1 MGYNKLQALRDN
13 IAAIK
18 VAYDIVSNQRQRT
31 DEEIEVLKKYSGFGG
46 IKEAYEISTYDE
58 MHGASVDSETK
69 FKQHLAKQYNLS
81 ESEAFMWLTA
91 FQDLYTAIWIAA
103 GGSTLHWN
111 GKGECNDPAQ
121 EKVALRNKETLIS
134 SIKASIR
141 TAFYTPTEV
150 VSAVGDAV
158 NHVLNANGIKATSLL
173 ETSAGTGGFLSVA
186 AAGCKK
192 VAVEIDPISAMIGYA
207 LNPDADW
214 ITAGFQE
221 IDKFLKPSEELGVRS
236 EELFDVVASNVPFAQ
251 GAHVFDQRWFDE
263 KKNDEVHKLAAENL
277 HTYFFVK
284 GLEQLENGGILAFIT
299 SRGVADAPSNEYL
312 RRWLVENGNLLAAV
326 RLPDNLF
333 MDGSG
338 VEVGSDLIIFQRDI
352 HKKFTTQSEEFFME
366 SVTRKVSN
374 GKLSQSEESEI
385 EVGPVNRLL
394 SCRSQ
399 AIYTHLKVGK
409 DQFGKMMFHYYWREG
424 MDKLQQTLTERLN
437 QSMDR
442 NFRKSAWLY
451 GHDSLRILLDNAERV
466 RSEELGVRSNQ
477 IRQTKAQQGNNS
489 SLHTPH
495 SSLNREQRRALSA
508 EMEQPYNEI
517 HKAYIALVNDERSR
531 HAENQELRRVLNEKY
546 DAFVQKYGTLH
557 KNETLINK
565 FQEYQMMLSL
575 EYRDTDKE
583 YHKADVFSKPVCRIY
598 DENTVLTPMDALN
611 ASLNEYGKVVWEYMQ
626 QLTKLGDN
634 ELYDALRGEVFF
646 LVDPD
651 TKLQT
656 IEHKSECINGDV
668 ITKRKRLEYW
678 LDNTSKANDPMRR
691 CVADTIEALRRAT
704 PTPIEYKDIEIQLG
718 VRWLPLRFFEQFA
731 CHIFNSPSTKI
742 VYVAANDVFKIEQY
756 SGYNSR
762 EEGGPNGKWS
772 VRCQASGHHFSGYD
786 VLGYALLDKCPKI
799 TYTRYG
805 EEYTDHEGMQLL
817 QKMIDKMRKAFADY
831 MKSSHVTEADRRE
844 IAELYNE
851 KFNCYVR
858 GQFDGSMMEFRD
870 LHFENLGFS
879 DLYQSQKDCITMML
893 RNYGG
898 VAWHTVGGGKTMI
911 MCVTAY
917 EMHRLGL
924 CHKPVIIGLKANVQ
938 QIADTFRKAYPHA
951 RMLYPGKDDFTQKHR
966 VEFLNKIANNN
977 WDVIIM
983 THEQFFKIPLTP
995 EVENDIDMEAIEE
1008 LEAALD
1014 VMNNLNHIDKNSK
1027 RQMAGLETRKQNL
1040 MAKIKERKAKM
1051 RKVQDDVPDFRKCQ
1065 IDFLQIDE
1073 YQQFKNLNF
1082 TTRHGRVSGLGN
1094 SKGSDRAGHLL
1105 TCIRD
1110 IQQQKGRDM
1119 CAAFYSGT
1127 IITNALTEMY
1137 VLFKYLRPAELK
1149 RQGISC
1155 FDAWAAVYIH
1165 KSHELELSITNQLQ
1179 EKERFRTYVN
1189 VPELTQFLRQITDYR
1204 SAEMIN
1210 LDIPQREDIYDLED
1224 PTPEQEMMLQ
1234 RLVEFAKHGSWDA
1247 LGLPEHLRSANL
1259 DKSVMLVATGL
1270 ARKVALDPRLI
1281 DQTLFHDHPNNK
1293 VHRCAKR
1300 LYDYYM
1306 EFDEHKGTQFVFTDL
1321 SSYNKDKWN
1330 VCSEIRRIL
1339 VEEYHLP
1346 AEEIVMIN
1354 DYHSQSSKAKL
1365 FDKLNAGEVRIVFG
1379 NTTTLGTGVNAQQRA
1394 VAIHHLEA
1402 PWRPAD
1408 LEQRDGRAIRHG
1420 NEVKIWGENKV
1431 RVVTYGTRKTLDS
1444 YRYNLLHIKQLF
1456 ISSVAT
1462 NGHIS
1467 RHIDEDYTSED
1478 DGMNYAE
1485 LKALLSG
1492 NEDLL
1497 AVSKLERKVETLER
1511 EEQQYTDMHTKAEQ
1525 AIADDEKRIAS
1536 LTGNKQKVEEEL
1548 ALVKQNIASTY
1559 PSLAL
1564 PNGEVLGH
1572 DTSICVN
1579 SISTDLHIQI
1589 AQGYDGNKEEVAPA
1603 LLTING
1609 SKNQTVEELGRAL
1622 MKVTFDK
1629 PKSAI
1634 CIGKYCGM
1642 DIMAFSEGDNVI
1654 FAVKTVGNQL
1664 RRCNSRGFD
1673 NTSHVSRV
1681 CYFDGIVGELQGII
1695 NTADTGITMAQNDI
1709 EAQKM
1714 ILKQE
1719 WDGAT
1724 ELMRLRD
1731 ELAELTDRIKSE
1743 LAAEEA
1749 KREAE
1754 LLGQTEEE
1762 EKPKS
1767 KAELLREKLRRTAQ

>member
-18 VAYDIVSNQRQRT
+18 VAYDIVSKQRQRT
-31 DEEIEVLKKYSGFGG
+31 DEEVEILRKYSGFGG
-46 IKEAYEISTYDE
+46 IKEAYQIDDALLVETADEELHFINEMLHKHGINNDISTALLE
-58 MHGASVDSETK
+58 
-69 FKQHLAKQYNLS
+69 LAGVIDYLVG
-81 ESEAFMWLTA
+81 ESGCTDKHKM
-91 FQDLYTAIWIAA
+91 IA
-103 GGSTLHWN
+103 N
-111 GKGECNDPAQ
+111 
-121 EKVALRNKETLIS
+121 
-134 SIKASIR
+134 SIKSSIR
-141 TAFYTPTEV
+141 TAFYTPNEV
-150 VSAVGDAV
+150 VSAVGEAV

-173 ETSAGTGGFLSVA
+173 ETSAGTGGFLSIA
-186 AAGCKK
+186 AAGCRK

-214 ITAGFQE
+214 VTDGFQN
-221 IDKFLKPSEELGVRS
+221 IDKYIGKEKVEGNSEK
-236 EELFDVVASNVPFAQ
+236 FDIVASNIPFAQ

-263 KKNDEVHKLAAENL
+263 KKNDDVHKQAAENL

-338 VEVGSDLIIFQRDI
+338 VEVGSDLLIFQRDI
-352 HKKFTTQSEEFFME
+352 HKKHRTQSEEFFME

-451 GHDSLRILLDNAERV
+451 GHDSLRIMLDAME
-466 RSEELGVRSNQ
+466 Q
-477 IRQTKAQQGNNS
+477 KGNKEKGKVKNE
-489 SLHTPH
+489 SLKL
-495 SSLNREQRRALSA
+495 SREQRRALSA
-508 EMEQPYNEI
+508 EMENPYNEL
-517 HKAYIALVNDERSR
+517 HRAYIELVNDERSR

-557 KNETLINK
+557 KNESLINK

-598 DENTVLTPMDALN
+598 DENTILSPMDALN

-626 QLTKLGDN
+626 QLTKLGD
-634 ELYDALRGEVFF
+634 EDLYDALRGEVFF

-718 VRWLPLRFFEQFA
+718 VRWLPMRFFEKFA

-742 VYVAANDVFKIEQY
+742 VYVAANDVFKIEPY
-756 SGYNSR
+756 SGYNAR
-762 EEGGPNGKWS
+762 EEGGKNGKWS
-772 VRCQASGHHFSGYD
+772 VRCQASERHFSGYD
-786 VLGYALLDKCPKI
+786 VLGYALLDKCPDIK
-799 TYTRYG
+799 YTRN
-805 EEYTDHEGMQLL
+805 EVKFTDHEGMQLL
-817 QKMIDKMRKAFADY
+817 QKMIDKMRKAFVDY
-831 MKSSHVTEADRRE
+831 MKSSKVTEADRRE

-951 RMLYPGKDDFTQKHR
+951 RMLYPGKEDFTQKHR

-983 THEQFFKIPLTP
+983 THEQFGKIPLTP
-995 EVENDIDMEAIEE
+995 EVENDIDLEAVEE

-1014 VMNNLNHIDKNSK
+1014 VMNSLNLNDKTTK
-1027 RQMAGLETRKQNL
+1027 QQKAGLETRKNNL
-1040 MAKIKERKAKM
+1040 MAKINERKAKM

-1073 YQQFKNLNF
+1073 YQQFKNLEF
-1082 TTRHGRVSGLGN
+1082 TTRHGRVAGLGN
-1094 SKGSDRAGHLL
+1094 SEGSQRASHLL

-1210 LDIPQREDIYDLED
+1210 LDIPEREDIYDLED
-1224 PTPEQEMMLQ
+1224 PTPEQELMLQ
-1234 RLVEFAKHGSWDA
+1234 RLVDFAKHGSWEA
-1247 LGLPEHLRSANL
+1247 LGLPEHLRSANI
-1259 DKSVMLVATGL
+1259 DKSVMLVATSL

-1300 LYDYYM
+1300 LYDYYK

-1346 AEEIVMIN
+1346 ADEIVMIN
-1354 DYHSQSSKAKL
+1354 DYHSQASKAKL

-1420 NEVKIWGENKV
+1420 NEVKIWGGNTV
-1431 RVVTYGTRKTLDS
+1431 RIVTYGTRKTLDS
-1444 YRYNLLHIKQLF
+1444 YKYNLLHIKQLF
-1456 ISSVAT
+1456 IQSVNTSDKLA
-1462 NGHIS
+1462 
-1467 RHIDEDYTSED
+1467 RHMDEDSCNEA

-1497 AVSKLERKVETLER
+1497 KISKLQRKVETLER
-1511 EEQQYTDMHTKAEQ
+1511 EEQQYTDMHIKAEQ

-1536 LTGNKQKVEEEL
+1536 LTGNKQKVESEL
-1548 ALVKQNIASTY
+1548 ESVKQHY
-1559 PSLAL
+1559 PANL
-1564 PNGEVLGH
+1564 
-1572 DTSICVN
+1572 VN
-1579 SISTDLHIQI
+1579 PISTGLHIQI
-1589 AQGYDGNKEEVAPA
+1589 AQGYDGNKEEVNPS

-1629 PKSAI
+1629 PKSATV
-1634 CIGKYCGM
+1634 IGKYCGM

-1654 FAVKTVGNQL
+1654 FAIKTVGNQL

-1681 CYFDGIVGELQGII
+1681 CYFDGIVAELQAII

-1709 EAQKM
+1709 EAQRM
-1714 ILKQE
+1714 ILRQE

-1724 ELMRLRD
+1724 ELMRLR
-1731 ELAELTDRIKSE
+1731 AELEELESTVKSE

-1754 LLGQTEEE
+1754 LLGETEEE

-1767 KAELLREKLRRTAQ
+1767 KAELMRERLRRTAQ